1 MVERPP
7 SATTSRISMTGR
19 RDFGMKFIAPIDDIP
34 QAQNNN
40 NNNHMGNNMGQ
51 PENMGHDENVY
62 YVQMPA
68 PALEPET
75 APREAITTT
84 YEPPTYWDRYLEA
97 GGLSKHEDEKEEE
110 DDGCHPFWMGW
121 VDIAKGMWLIITG
134 LLKIPF
140 VMGHGAAKTFHFIP
154 TLYHDDT
161 VRKWPN
167 ITGFPSAC
175 AASFIVLWFGLL
187 DGLTDWFVLPFLC
200 ARKDGFIG
208 FFKGIARG
216 LGSIIFKIP
225 AGIIGF
231 AFHPFFGIYKELAK
245 FKLDI
250 KRERKPRK
258 DAASL
263 I

>member
-1 MVERPP
+1 MIERPP

-34 QAQNNN
+34 QQQN
-40 NNNHMGNNMGQ
+40 MGNIETMGNAEE
-51 PENMGHDENVY
+51 PAHV
-62 YVQMPA
+62 YVQMPPA
-68 PALEPET
+68 ALEPEV
-75 APREAITTT
+75 ASREALPAT

-97 GGLSKHEDEKEEE
+97 GGLKQEDEPYE
-110 DDGCHPFWMGW
+110 DEQCHPFWMGW
-121 VDIAKGMWLIITG
+121 VDMFRGMGLIIG
-134 LLKIPF
+134 GALKIPF
-140 VMGHGAAKTFHFIP
+140 VIGHGVAKTFHHIP

-175 AASFIVLWFGLL
+175 AASFVVLWFGLI
-187 DGLTDWFVLPFLC
+187 DGLTDWFVLPYKC
-200 ARKDGFIG
+200 ARKGGVKG
-208 FFKGIARG
+208 FFKGCARG
-216 LGSIIFKIP
+216 LGSILFKP
-225 AGIIGF
+225 AAGVIGF
-231 AFHPFFGIYKELAK
+231 AAHPFFGIYKEAAK

-258 DAASL
+258 EVASL